1 MFGKGGSKKEEE
13 TALRELVDALG
24 RIKDPA
30 LGRDLGPL
38 GCIRDVSV
46 TPERVKLNLELH
58 LNGHPNRVELERHVR
73 GVVAHHHPGVLVDLT
88 VTANVRAAAG
98 SLKSQGVPGVK
109 NVVLVASGKGG
120 VGKSTVASNLA
131 VALAQD
137 GAQVGLLDADVH
149 GPSMPTMFGLQGG
162 VQFAPTE
169 PPKMVPLTRHGLKL
183 MSIGFLVEPETPMV
197 WRGPMMAQACL
208 QLFSDVAWAPL
219 DYLVVDLPP
228 GTGDIQLTIAQKVA
242 VAGAVLVS
250 TPQDVALSDV
260 VRGKAMFDKVN
271 IATLGLVENM
281 SFFSCDGCGKRHEI
295 FASGGARL
303 AAERLGIPFLGALPL
318 ETAVRRAGDEGAPI
332 TVSSP
337 LSEASRA
344 FRAVATNLAVRVAL
358 LGLDAPR
365 QEPHVARSPMLRV
378 IQ

>member
-1 MFGKGGSKKEEE
+1 MFGLGGKKDEAAA
-13 TALRELVDALG
+13 TKELVDGLG

-38 GCIRDVSV
+38 GSIRDVSV
-46 TPERVKLNLELH
+46 TPERIKLTLELH
-58 LNGHPNRVELERHVR
+58 IHSHPNRAELERHVR
-73 GVVAHHHPGVLVDLT
+73 GVIAHFHPGVLVDLT

-98 SLKSQGVPGVK
+98 SLRSEGVPGVK

-131 VALAQD
+131 VALAND

-169 PPKMVPLTRHGLKL
+169 PPKMLPLTRHGLKL

-208 QLFSDVAWAPL
+208 QLFTDVSWAPL

-242 VAGAVLVS
+242 VAGAVIVS

-271 IATLGLVENM
+271 IATLGIVENM
-281 SFFSCDGCGKRHEI
+281 AVYCCPNCGHTEHI
-295 FASGGARL
+295 FGA
-303 AAERLGIPFLGALPL
+303 
-318 ETAVRRAGDEGAPI
+318 
-332 TVSSP
+332 
-337 LSEASRA
+337 
-344 FRAVATNLAVRVAL
+344 
-358 LGLDAPR
+358 
-365 QEPHVARSPMLRV
+365 
-378 IQ
+378 